1 MSINIQ
7 EILYPNDSDSVKW
20 GKVNYNFDQ
29 ILASGGKEGP
39 KGERGA
45 SGLTGAVGLKG
56 EKGDEGAPGSK
67 GETGTSTNFWDQF
80 QTTLQGA
87 DAWILKPKN
96 EVVGGN
102 NRSDQT
108 AVVIGDS
115 SYNFG
120 SSNGIL
126 DSPAQ
131 LTVFTDS
138 AFSYAQKWGP
148 STGND
153 FLTIRGEVNGF
164 DTTRTD
170 WKIQPEG
177 MATNSSII
185 LSSENVE
192 LTGGSILF
200 SGTGTF
206 IGGGGETR
214 VTNDGVDIVSG
225 YLKVG
230 GVSTFSD
237 TVSVNSTK
245 FLKIPVGTT
254 VQRAGTE
261 FTSSNGMI
269 RYNSTINKFEGYV
282 NGVWRDFQRLSDSTR
297 FTHVSVES
305 DNRYAESEDS
315 KINLVAGQ
323 NKMIS
328 VSSTQ
333 VEIKGS
339 TGNDIIKTTN
349 TQIDLYEDIVL
360 DSGHDMYIEGSTN
373 GIIYPAGALK
383 SAGTPAFG
391 TTFFSSPSYNSAEG
405 LRNLNDYFY
414 QASYFPE
421 AANLSPQNAPVRT
434 VHEGTYFIG
443 LWGSASGIV
452 RWQMPYDF
460 DSGDAYYQKSSESKV
475 TWTKIGNQVMVNGH
489 YKMTDWGGDN
499 NDWRQNTVTGYDNV
513 LLGLGEITGT
523 ATSGGVTGTKSQ
535 FPFINQ
541 TDQPILVNVKIYG
554 VSYDDGANSNKYL
567 SNCFGLILPG
577 ERYIKL
583 YYTTDANGIDD
594 SYIEAVRGLYLQRI
608 SNTFDTTVF
617 LFNFTMPTDINTGT
631 NSYSTGGGGVQQGGG
646 LQL

>member
-96 EVVGGN
+96 EVVGGG

-153 FLTIRGEVNGF
+153 FLTVRGEVNGF
-164 DTTRTD
+164 DPTRTD

-192 LTGGSILF
+192 LTGGSIIF

-206 IGGGGETR
+206 ISGGGETR

-323 NKMIS
+323 NKMVS

-339 TGNDIIKTTN
+339 TGGDIIKTTN
-349 TQIDLYEDIVL
+349 AQIDLYQDVIL
-360 DSGHDMYIEGSTN
+360 ASGHDMYINGSRN
-373 GIIYPAGALK
+373 GIIYPAGALRT
-383 SAGTPAFG
+383 AGDTIN
-391 TTFFSSPSYNSAEG
+391 TVKFSSPSYNSAEG

-414 QASYFPE
+414 QASYFPV
-421 AANLSPQNAPVRT
+421 ASNLSPQNAPVRT
-434 VHEGTYFIG
+434 VHEGNYFIG
-443 LWGSASGIV
+443 TYATNNIIK
-452 RWQMPYDF
+452 WQMPYDF
-460 DSGDAYYQKSSESKV
+460 DSGEAYYQKSTESKV

-489 YKMTDWGGDN
+489 YKMNGWGGDN
-499 NDWRQNTVTGYDNV
+499 NDWRQNSSALVDDNV
-513 LLGLGEITGT
+513 LLGLGEISGT
-523 ATSGGVTGTKSQ
+523 TGTKSQ
-535 FPFINQ
+535 FPFINK
-541 TDQPILVNVKIYG
+541 TEQPILVNVKIYG

-567 SNCFGLILPG
+567 SNCFGMIFPN

-583 YYTTDANGIDD
+583 FYTTDANGTDD
-594 SYIEAVRGLYLQRI
+594 SYIETVKGVYLQKI
-608 SNTFDTTVF
+608 GTFFNTTVF

-631 NSYSTGGGGVQQGGG
+631 NSYTTGGNNFQGA
-646 LQL
+646 

>member
-102 NRSDQT
+102 NRSEQT
-108 AVVIGDS
+108 AIIIGDS

-120 SSNGIL
+120 SADGVL

-177 MATNSSII
+177 MSTNSSII

-200 SGTGTF
+200 SGTDTF
-206 IGGGGETR
+206 IGGGGETS

-237 TVSVNSTK
+237 TVSVNSPK

-254 VQRAGTE
+254 SQRAGTE

-269 RYNSTINKFEGYV
+269 RYNSTTDKFEGYV
-282 NGVWRDFQRLSDSTR
+282 DGGWRDFQRLSDSTR

-305 DNRYAESEDS
+305 DNRYALSEDS

-323 NKMIS
+323 NKMVS

-360 DSGHDMYIEGSTN
+360 DSGHDMYIEGGIN
-373 GIIYPAGALK
+373 GIIYPAGGLQ
-383 SAGTPAFG
+383 SSNSVTVGTAKY
-391 TTFFSSPSYNSAEG
+391 SSPSYDSGEG

-414 QASYFPE
+414 MESYSP
-421 AANLSPQNAPVRT
+421 AAT
-434 VHEGTYFIG
+434 
-443 LWGSASGIV
+443 
-452 RWQMPYDF
+452 
-460 DSGDAYYQKSSESKV
+460 SGDGWVFGFANSDGSVPTWFDQGTAAGEFVKTSFTKV
-475 TWTKIGNQVMVNGH
+475 TYTKIGHHVFVNG
-489 YKMTDWGGDN
+489 YYRIQLPSSFPADTGADDT
-499 NDWRQNTVTGYDNV
+499 NDTLVI
-513 LLGLGEITGT
+513 GLGEYDGT
-523 ATSGGVTGTKSQ
+523 ATIGGVTGEPSQ
-535 FPFINQ
+535 FPFINSS
-541 TDQPILVNVKIYG
+541 DSDILVDVKIWG
-554 VSYDDGANSNKYL
+554 VDINTHASASQHVLPYQNVEI
-567 SNCFGLILPG
+567 FGLIPPG
-577 ERYIKL
+577 KGFIKL
-583 YYTTDANGIDD
+583 YFIQQNVATSSTAVNLEMRKKSLSPGQINRLASTTATPMEISFSFNMPTIVNTGRNSYTTSVSEG
-594 SYIEAVRGLYLQRI
+594 SG
-608 SNTFDTTVF
+608 
-617 LFNFTMPTDINTGT
+617 
-631 NSYSTGGGGVQQGGG
+631 TGGGLGFVNNN
-646 LQL
+646 

>member
-102 NRSDQT
+102 NRSEQT
-108 AVVIGDS
+108 AIIIGDS

-120 SSNGIL
+120 SADGVL

-177 MATNSSII
+177 MSTNSSII

-200 SGTGTF
+200 SGTDTF
-206 IGGGGETR
+206 IGGGGETS

-254 VQRAGTE
+254 VQRASTA

-269 RYNSTINKFEGYV
+269 RYNSTTDKFEGYV
-282 NGVWRDFQRLSDSTR
+282 DGGWRDFQRLSDSTR

-305 DNRYAESEDS
+305 DNRYALSEDS

-323 NKMIS
+323 NKMVS
-328 VSSTQ
+328 VSSTE
-333 VEIKGS
+333 VKIKDT
-339 TGNDIIKTTN
+339 TGTDIIKTSN
-349 TQIDLYEDIVL
+349 TAIDVYQDVRV
-360 DSGHDMYIEGSTN
+360 DSGHDIYILGNDE
-373 GIIYPAGALK
+373 GIIYPAGGLK
-383 SAGTPAFG
+383 SSGTPTFG
-391 TTFFSSPSYNSAEG
+391 TALFSSPSYNSAES

-421 AANLSPQNAPVRT
+421 SINQSGGNWN
-434 VHEGTYFIG
+434 EGTYFIG
-443 LWGSASGIV
+443 LYGTNGIYWQPPSATVNQTSTT
-452 RWQMPYDF
+452 
-460 DSGDAYYQKSSESKV
+460 YYQKSTESKV

-489 YKMTDWGGDN
+489 YKMGGWSSTDWRRD
-499 NDWRQNTVTGYDNV
+499 TIAGYDSV

-523 ATSGGVTGTKSQ
+523 TGAKSQ

-541 TDQPILVNVKIYG
+541 TGQPILVNVKIYG
-554 VSYDDGANSNKYL
+554 VNYDTTGDNDYL
-567 SNCFGLILPG
+567 SNCFGLIKPN

-583 YYTTDANGIDD
+583 YYTTDANGTHN
-594 SYIEAVRGLYLQRI
+594 SYIEAVKGVYLQRI
-608 SNTFDTTVF
+608 SATFDDTVI
-617 LFNFTMPTDINTGT
+617 LFNFTMPTIVNTGRT
-631 NSYSTGGGGVQQGGG
+631 SYSTGGGGAQNGGNQFQGA
-646 LQL
+646 